1 MAGRLSA
8 QHAGPYEPVWT
19 PKFRGVTAQL
29 MASVEECERAMV
41 GLAARLDGVDED
53 VRKKHSVDRSISCTV
68 PDLGV
73 IFSGR
78 IVDGAVQDLARSP
91 LPTAQIR
98 LTVNSDDL
106 VALTAGELNIAS
118 AWASGRL
125 RIEASVMDL
134 LRLRS
139 IL

>member
-1 MAGRLSA
+1 MA
-8 QHAGPYEPVWT
+8 T
-19 PKFRGVTAQL
+19 
-29 MASVEECERAMV
+29 VEECETALR
-41 GLAARLDGVDED
+41 GLASRLDGVDDE
-53 VRKKHSVDRSISCTV
+53 VRKRHALDRSVSCTV

-73 IFSGR
+73 IFSGH
-78 IVDGAVQDLARSP
+78 IVDGHIDNLAKTP

-98 LTVNSDDL
+98 LTVSSDDL
-106 VALTAGELNIAS
+106 VSLTDGRLNVAV
-118 AWASGRL
+118 AWASGKL